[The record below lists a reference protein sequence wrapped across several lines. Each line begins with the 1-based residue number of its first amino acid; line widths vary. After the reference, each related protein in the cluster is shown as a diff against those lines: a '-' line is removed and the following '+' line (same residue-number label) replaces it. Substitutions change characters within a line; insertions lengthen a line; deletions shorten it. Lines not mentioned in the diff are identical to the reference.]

1 MNTKPEALRLADA
14 IQSGWLENVD
24 PYKADIDMLQNELR
38 RLHALNAELMEALE
52 AIDALNI
59 VAFEGKW
66 HALALECQEMAFKAV
81 YKARRTK

>member
-1 MNTKPEALRLADA
+1 MTDKQPEALRLADDRPSSVNDDLYQWA
-14 IQSGWLENVD
+14 IDAED
-24 PYKADIDMLQNELR
+24 ELR
-38 RLHALNAELMEALE
+38 RLHALNQDLLEALE

-59 VAFEGKW
+59 VAFEGRW